1 MMTENRTNSC
11 LNLVCQNVSL
21 FRRRADGSEKT
32 ILKHVDATLNAGE
45 GAMISGKTGA
55 GKSTLLHL
63 LAGLLRPSQGQI
75 IANGQPVSRWN
86 TVHRDL
92 WRRQVGIVFQ
102 HPHLINEFTVLENVL
117 LPMIPRG
124 TSITRLR
131 KLAWEALDTFGISH
145 LAKQNVRSLSG
156 GEQQRVSI
164 ARAIISRPAI
174 LIADEPTAHQDD
186 EGAAL
191 IIEKFT
197 EWKLPHTIM
206 IVAAHDP
213 RWAQYGKFAD
223 RHFLLE
229 DGRLKELQ

>member
-1 MMTENRTNSC
+1 MC
-11 LNLVCQNVSL
+11 LSLVCQNVSL
-21 FRRRADGSEKT
+21 FRRRADGSERA
-32 ILKHVDATLNAGE
+32 ILQHVDATLTAGE
-45 GAMISGKTGA
+45 GIMISGKTGA

-75 IANGQPVSRWN
+75 TANGQPVSRWN

-102 HPHLINEFTVLENVL
+102 KPHLINGFTVLENVI
-117 LPMIPRG
+117 LPVIPRG
-124 TSITRLR
+124 ASITQLR
-131 KLAWEALDTFGISH
+131 KLAWEALDTLGISH
-145 LAKQNVRSLSG
+145 LAKQNVLSLSG

-164 ARAIISRPAI
+164 ARAIVSRPNI

-191 IIEKFT
+191 IIEKFVG
-197 EWKLPHTIM
+197 WKLPQTIL

-213 RWAQYGKFAD
+213 RWALHGAFAD
-223 RHFLLE
+223 KHFLLE
-229 DGRLKELQ
+229 NGRLEEMQ

>member
-1 MMTENRTNSC
+1 MC
-11 LNLVCQNVSL
+11 LSLVCQNVSL
-21 FRRRADGSEKT
+21 YRRRADGSERA

-75 IANGQPVSRWN
+75 TANGQPVSRWN

-102 HPHLINEFTVLENVL
+102 HPHLINEFTVLENVI
-117 LPMIPRG
+117 LPLIPRG
-124 TSITRLR
+124 TSITQLR
-131 KLAWEALDTFGISH
+131 KLAWEALDTLGISH
-145 LAKQNVRSLSG
+145 LAKQKAPSLSG

-164 ARAIISRPAI
+164 ARAIVSRPAI

-191 IIEKFT
+191 IIEKFAG
-197 EWKLPHTIM
+197 WKLPHTIM

-213 RWAQYGKFAD
+213 RWAQHGKFAD
-223 RHFLLE
+223 KHFLLK

>member
-1 MMTENRTNSC
+1 MC
-11 LNLVCQNVSL
+11 LSLVCQNVSL
-21 FRRRADGSEKT
+21 YRRRADGSEQA
-32 ILKHVDATLNAGE
+32 ILKHIDATLTAGE
-45 GAMISGKTGA
+45 GALISGKTGA

-75 IANGQPVSRWN
+75 TANGQPVSRWN

-102 HPHLINEFTVLENVL
+102 HPHLINEFTVLENVI

-124 TSITRLR
+124 TSLPQMR
-131 KLAWEALDTFGISH
+131 KLAWEALDAIGISH
-145 LAKQNVRSLSG
+145 LAKQKVPSLSG

-164 ARAIISRPAI
+164 ARAIVSRPAI

-191 IIEKFT
+191 IIEKFAG
-197 EWKLPHTIM
+197 WKLPHTIM

-223 RHFLLE
+223 KHFLLE
-229 DGRLKELQ
+229 DGGLRELQ

>member
-1 MMTENRTNSC
+1 MT
-11 LNLVCQNVSL
+11 LKLVCQNVSL
-21 FRRRADGSEKT
+21 YRRGADGFGRA

-45 GAMISGKTGA
+45 GAMITGKTGA

-63 LAGLLRPSQGQI
+63 LAGLRRPSQGQI
-75 IANGQPVSRWN
+75 KVNGQPVSRWN

-102 HPHLINEFTVLENVL
+102 HPHLINEFTVLENVI

-124 TSITRLR
+124 ASIAQLR
-131 KLAWEALDTFGISH
+131 NLAREALDTFGISH
-145 LAKQNVRSLSG
+145 LAKQKVVSLSG

-164 ARAIISRPAI
+164 ARAIVSRPAI

-191 IIEKFT
+191 IIEKLAG
-197 EWKLPHTIM
+197 WKLPHTIV

-213 RWAQYGKFAD
+213 RWAQHRKFAD
-223 RHFLLE
+223 KHFLLE

>member
-1 MMTENRTNSC
+1 MC
-11 LNLVCQNVSL
+11 LSLVCQNVSL
-21 FRRRADGSEKT
+21 FRRRADGSERA

-45 GAMISGKTGA
+45 GAVISGKTGA

-63 LAGLLRPSQGQI
+63 LTGLLRPSQGQI
-75 IANGQPVSRWN
+75 TANGQPVSRWN

-102 HPHLINEFTVLENVL
+102 HTHLIDEFTALENII

-124 TSITRLR
+124 TSLTQLR
-131 KLAWEALDTFGISH
+131 KLAWDALDTFGISH

-164 ARAIISRPAI
+164 ARAIVSKPAI
-174 LIADEPTAHQDD
+174 LVADEPTAHQDD

-191 IIEKFT
+191 IIEKFA
-197 EWKLPHTIM
+197 EWKLPHAIV

-213 RWAQYGKFAD
+213 RWAQHEKFAD
-223 RHFLLE
+223 KHFLLE
-229 DGRLKELQ
+229 DGRLRQLQ

>member
-1 MMTENRTNSC
+1 MN

-21 FRRRADGSEKT
+21 YRRRSDGSERA
-32 ILKHVDATLNAGE
+32 ILKHVDATLKAGE
-45 GAMISGKTGA
+45 GAMITGKTGV

-75 IANGQPVSRWN
+75 TANGHPISRWN
-86 TVHRDL
+86 TFHRDC

-102 HPHLINEFTVLENVL
+102 HPHLINEFTVLENVI

-124 TSITRLR
+124 KSISQLR
-131 KLAWEALDTFGISH
+131 KLAWQALDTCEISH
-145 LAKQNVRSLSG
+145 LAKQTVRFLSG
-156 GEQQRVSI
+156 GEKQRVSI

-186 EGAAL
+186 DGAAL

-197 EWKLPHTIM
+197 GWKLPHTII

-213 RWAQYGKFAD
+213 RWSEHGKFAD
-223 RHFLLE
+223 KHFQL
-229 DGRLKELQ
+229 DNGRIKELQ

>member
-1 MMTENRTNSC
+1 M
-11 LNLVCQNVSL
+11 NLSLICQEVSL
-21 FRRRADGSEKT
+21 SRRRADASERA
-32 ILKHVDATLNAGE
+32 ILKDVNLTLTAGQ

-102 HPHLINEFTVLENVL
+102 KPHLINGFTVLENVI
-117 LPMIPRG
+117 LPVIPRG
-124 TSITRLR
+124 ASITQLR
-131 KLAWEALDTFGISH
+131 KLAWEALDTLGISH
-145 LAKQNVRSLSG
+145 LAKQNVLSLSG

-164 ARAIISRPAI
+164 ARAIVSKPNI

-191 IIEKFT
+191 IIEKFVG
-197 EWKLPHTIM
+197 WKLPQTII

-213 RWAQYGKFAD
+213 RWALHKAFAD
-223 RHFLLE
+223 KHFLLE
-229 DGRLKELQ
+229 NGRLEEMQ

>member
-1 MMTENRTNSC
+1 MS
-11 LNLVCQNVSL
+11 LSIVCQNVSL
-21 FRRRADGSEKT
+21 FRRQADGSERA

-63 LAGLLRPSQGQI
+63 LAGLLRPSEGQI
-75 IANGQPVSRWN
+75 TVAGEPVSRWN

-92 WRRQVGIVFQ
+92 WRRKIGIVFQ
-102 HPHLINEFTVLENVL
+102 HPRFINELTVLENVI

-124 TSITRLR
+124 TSITQLR
-131 KLAWEALDTFGISH
+131 NLARQALEFFGISH
-145 LAKQNVRSLSG
+145 LAKQNVLSLSG

-164 ARAIISRPAI
+164 ARAIVSRPAI

-186 EGAAL
+186 EGATL
-191 IIEKFT
+191 IIEKFVG
-197 EWKLPHTIM
+197 WKLPHTIT

-213 RWAQYGKFAD
+213 RWSQSGKFID
-223 RHFLLE
+223 KHFLLE
-229 DGRLKELQ
+229 DGRLRKLQ

>member
-1 MMTENRTNSC
+1 MCSS
-11 LNLVCQNVSL
+11 LVCQNVSL
-21 FRRRADGSEKT
+21 YRRRADGSERA
-32 ILKHVDATLNAGE
+32 ILKQVDATLTAGE
-45 GAMISGKTGA
+45 GAVISGKTGA

-75 IANGQPVSRWN
+75 TANGQPVSRWN

-102 HPHLINEFTVLENVL
+102 HPHLMSEFTVLENVI
-117 LPMIPRG
+117 LPLIPRG
-124 TSITRLR
+124 TSITHLR
-131 KLAWEALDTFGISH
+131 KLAWEALDTVELSH
-145 LAKQNVRSLSG
+145 LAKQKVLSLSG

-164 ARAIISRPAI
+164 ARAIVSKPAI

-191 IIEKFT
+191 IMEKFAG
-197 EWKLPHTIM
+197 WKLPDTIM

-213 RWAQYGKFAD
+213 RWAQFGKFAD

-229 DGRLKELQ
+229 DGQLRELQ

>member
-1 MMTENRTNSC
+1 MKVDMS
-11 LNLVCQNVSL
+11 LSLVCQNVSL
-21 FRRRADGSEKT
+21 YRRRAGGSGRA

-45 GAMISGKTGA
+45 GAMITGKTGA

-63 LAGLLRPSQGQI
+63 LAGLRRPSQGQI

-102 HPHLINEFTVLENVL
+102 HPHLIDEFSVLENVI

-124 TSITRLR
+124 ASIAQLR
-131 KLAWEALDTFGISH
+131 NLARESLESLGISH
-145 LAKQNVRSLSG
+145 LAKQMVSSLSG

-164 ARAIISRPAI
+164 ARAMVSRPDI

-191 IIEKFT
+191 VIEKFSG
-197 EWKLPHTIM
+197 WKLPHTIV
-206 IVAAHDP
+206 IVAAHDQ
-213 RWAQYGKFAD
+213 RWFQHGNFAD
-223 RHFLLE
+223 KHFLLE

>member
-1 MMTENRTNSC
+1 MS
-11 LNLVCQNVSL
+11 LSLVCQNVSL
-21 FRRRADGSEKT
+21 FRRRADGSEQA
-32 ILKHVDATLNAGE
+32 ILKQVDATLNAGE
-45 GAMISGKTGA
+45 GTMISGKTGA

-102 HPHLINEFTVLENVL
+102 HPHLINEFTVLENVM

-145 LAKQNVRSLSG
+145 LAKQNVLSLSG

-191 IIEKFT
+191 IIEKFAG
-197 EWKLPHTIM
+197 WKLPHTIM
-206 IVAAHDP
+206 VVAAHDP

>member
-1 MMTENRTNSC
+1 MC
-11 LNLVCQNVSL
+11 LSLVCQNVSL
-21 FRRRADGSEKT
+21 YRRRADGSERA
-32 ILKHVDATLNAGE
+32 ILQHVDATLTAGE
-45 GAMISGKTGA
+45 SAMISGKTGA

-75 IANGQPVSRWN
+75 TANGQPVSRWI

-102 HPHLINEFTVLENVL
+102 HPHLINQFTVLENVI

-124 TSITRLR
+124 TSLTQLR
-131 KLAWEALDTFGISH
+131 KLAWEALESFGISH
-145 LAKQNVRSLSG
+145 LAKQNVLSLSG

-164 ARAIISRPAI
+164 ARAMVSRPAI

-186 EGAAL
+186 DGAAL
-191 IIEKFT
+191 IIEKFSG
-197 EWKLPHTIM
+197 WKRPHTIM

-213 RWAQYGKFAD
+213 RWARYGKFAD

-229 DGRLKELQ
+229 DGRLRELQ